1 VMSRSIP
8 HRWRF
13 GTEATITALRCGRGG
28 DASVA
33 VRTGPKET
41 RGLLRELPPGK
52 SREVSYVEDAL
63 AAAGERY
70 DRHTARKDEWWRYA
84 RRKDR
89 LETLTKYAEWTASG
103 LCGLDIITR
112 EDLQNRLGTKE
123 LEALAGSLRVL
134 AVQTAEIVREVQA
147 TGKPRDIAEERW
159 ILELAD
165 IYENFFCR
173 EATVSGAGDEP
184 TNRRGK
190 FYHLLQL
197 SRPLSFPRHGKLSVR
212 HIKRVLAQRRRQLL
226 RRRGIEEFG
235 Y

>member
-1 VMSRSIP
+1 MLHHPEKQRADRKSQ
-8 HRWRF
+8 
-13 GTEATITALRCGRGG
+13 
-28 DASVA
+28 
-33 VRTGPKET
+33 PKRESLHDY
-41 RGLLRELPPGK
+41 LLRELPPGK
-52 SREVSYVEDAL
+52 SKEMSYVADAL

-84 RRKDR
+84 GRKGR
-89 LETLTKYAEWTASG
+89 LDTLTRYAEWAASG
-103 LCGLDIITR
+103 LCALDIITR

-123 LEALAGSLRVL
+123 LEALVGSLRVL
-134 AVQTAEIVREVQA
+134 AVQTAEMAKEVQA

-173 EATVSGAGDEP
+173 AATVSGAGDEP

-197 SRPLSFPRHGKLSVR
+197 SRPPSFPRHGKLSLR
-212 HIKRVLAQRRRQLL
+212 HIKQVLAQRKRQLL
-226 RRRGIEEFG
+226 WRVGIVQFG
-235 Y
+235 G